1 MQDSSQY
8 ILLILQN
15 DGTILDNVCSA
26 VKTEAIKAI
35 RELSGMNRKDFAKWL
50 IMAIL
55 IYMATHQQWQELVI
69 AFCIGFASYLAAN
82 AVLGLEFMCECDNI
96 VLHINPSSL

>member
-15 DGTILDNVCSA
+15 DGTILDNVRSA

-35 RELSGMNRKDFAKWL
+35 REMSGMNRKDFAKWL
-50 IMAIL
+50 NIPYRTMSDWEHGLRVMPDYVLEL
-55 IYMATHQQWQELVI
+55 IAYKVRMELVEKR
-69 AFCIGFASYLAAN
+69 G
-82 AVLGLEFMCECDNI
+82 G
-96 VLHINPSSL
+96 